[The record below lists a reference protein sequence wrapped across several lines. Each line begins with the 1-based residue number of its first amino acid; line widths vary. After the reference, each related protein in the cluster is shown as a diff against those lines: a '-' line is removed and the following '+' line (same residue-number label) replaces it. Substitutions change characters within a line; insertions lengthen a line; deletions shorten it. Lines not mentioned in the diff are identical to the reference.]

1 MKVEQSQPEFRP
13 VVITLESEA
22 EVAKL
27 TALVGRIIDSEDNFF
42 ADLYSL
48 LEDIVDWE
56 SNPYRASFTESGA
69 IRISRR

>member
-27 TALVGRIIDSEDNFF
+27 TAVIGRTTDSEDHFL
-42 ADLYSL
+42 ADLYAL
-48 LEDIVDWE
+48 LEGIVSYED
-56 SNPYRASFTESGA
+56 NPYRASFAESGA
-69 IRISRR
+69 IRVSRK

>member
-13 VVITLESEA
+13 VVITLESA
-22 EVAKL
+22 KEVAKL
-27 TALVGRIIDSEDNFF
+27 TALIGRTIDSEDNFF

-48 LEDIVDWE
+48 LDDIVDWE

-69 IRISRR
+69 IRISRK